1 MSKKTKASVLNMIER
16 ERHRVAATVTQEQD
30 WEQPEPNN
38 GLARM
43 FVIMLLIHV
52 FVIGGII
59 IYDFVGGDSTPKA
72 TQASGSVS
80 PARATST
87 STAASL
93 PASVPVASQ
102 PPLAAPRSAIDTTP
116 KQTQTPPAAPPVPKA
131 TPYVAAGT
139 PATHSPVVVAKAT
152 ITSPNLPSDNP
163 AVTRPAPAIST
174 TTELPA
180 PEKPKPAVNKP
191 KPVVADSPPSATF
204 QPKPVATPSVARK
217 GLESDTKPALAAKKK
232 DKDSTPD
239 APPSKKEKAAKPL
252 ASHAAIKHIVA
263 KGDTFYGLAHRY
275 KISEEAIM
283 KANGI
288 KSSNSLVLGKTI
300 TIPASK

>member
-72 TQASGSVS
+72 TQASGSIS
-80 PARATST
+80 PARASST

-116 KQTQTPPAAPPVPKA
+116 KQTPPPTPPVPKA
-131 TPYVAAGT
+131 TPYVAAGS
-139 PATHSPVVVAKAT
+139 PAIHSPVVVAKAT
-152 ITSPNLPSDNP
+152 VTSPNLPSDNP
-163 AVTRPAPAIST
+163 PVAKPAPAIST

-180 PEKPKPAVNKP
+180 PEKPKPAVSKP
-191 KPVVADSPPSATF
+191 KPVVADSPPAATF
-204 QPKPVATPSVARK
+204 QPKPVATPSAARK
-217 GLESDTKPALAAKKK
+217 ALESDAKPPVVAKKK
-232 DKDSTPD
+232 DKDSTAD
-239 APPSKKEKAAKPL
+239 SPPSKKAAKTS

-288 KSSNSLVLGKTI
+288 KNANSLVLGKTI
-300 TIPASK
+300 TIPAGK